1 MRRPTGYAGQLPA
14 GDCSHLIA
22 LRQGATLPLL
32 IGVCNHA
39 ITLCRTTAHRLGP
52 LSWGSG
58 ETTAGNSAGVSQ
70 YGLAVAK
77 GRSAGLGQCRSATA
91 PVTDIFSSA
100 PTCSW
105 DALMVLRIFRA
116 NQIPAAKK
124 TN

>member
-1 MRRPTGYAGQLPA
+1 M
-14 GDCSHLIA
+14 
-22 LRQGATLPLL
+22 LPLL
-32 IGVCNHA
+32 IGVFNHA
-39 ITLCRTTAHRLGP
+39 ITPCRATAHRLGP